1 MGEHE
6 LRLLAAGEATT
17 KAVGAALARILVPG
31 DLVGLTGDLGAG
43 KTRLVQGALAALG
56 VLEPVVSPTFM
67 LVREYE
73 GDLPVHHVDAYRLAG
88 AAELEDLGVEEVF
101 TPDAVV
107 FVEWADRVL
116 SAVPESW
123 LELVL
128 QTRPDEVRELVARP
142 HGPGWQARY
151 EQLEAALGP
160 FTVPAAHRD
169 PFTEAG

>member
-1 MGEHE
+1 
-6 LRLLAAGEATT
+6 
-17 KAVGAALARILVPG
+17 
-31 DLVGLTGDLGAG
+31 
-43 KTRLVQGALAALG
+43 
-56 VLEPVVSPTFM
+56 
-67 LVREYE
+67 
-73 GDLPVHHVDAYRLAG
+73 
-88 AAELEDLGVEEVF
+88 
-101 TPDAVV
+101 VV

>member
-6 LRLLAAGEATT
+6 LRLLAADEATT

-31 DLVGLTGDLGAG
+31 DLVGLAGDLGAG

-56 VLEPVVSPTFM
+56 VREPVISPTFM

-73 GDLPVHHVDAYRLAG
+73 GDLPANHVDAYRLAG
-88 AAELEDLGVEEVF
+88 ATELEDLGVEEVF

-107 FVEWADRVL
+107 FVEWVDRVL
-116 SAVPESW
+116 AALPESW

-128 QTRPDEVRELVARP
+128 QTRPDEVRELVVRP
-142 HGPGWQARY
+142 HGPAWQARY

-160 FTVPAAHRD
+160 FTGSMAHPD
-169 PFTEAG
+169 PFPDAG